1 MTPIKQALIF
11 IRDTAD
17 DEHRY
22 LIRDTADDEHR
33 YSAVGTEVEVAL
45 RHIARKAR
53 EALKLL
59 DNMQEVP

>member
-1 MTPIKQALIF
+1 MTPIKQVLIF

-17 DEHRY
+17 EEHGHW
-22 LIRDTADDEHR
+22 I
-33 YSAVGTEVEVAL
+33 VGTEVEVAL